1 MQKVGLSIF
10 IMFAFVSSVSGV
22 FWSSS
27 VDTNSTHWHVYRE
40 SSNLSF
46 NLISSV
52 DGKVSPIEVHGRTI
66 SPYQSYYEE
75 VGNNDVQLRKRTS
88 ALTGDYKS
96 SDEIMMQSTVYPD
109 EIEISVDKPVGSE
122 IYKIEYKNEVW
133 PVIIKNK
140 RTIEYT
146 GQQINDRSFNG
157 NNGDFVGTSFLHNRE
172 LFKAQASVMW
182 LQRFNAS
189 VRATND
195 SILLAEFKPTKY
207 LGDLILVKSTGI
219 SDLSYRFRDYRY
231 DVKHQT
237 YPAIC
242 EGDERYYG
250 TYNLSRKIEMRSLFE
265 SYDSRKDDSETLLPS
280 WLPCC
285 REFLDDT
292 EQLH

>member
-1 MQKVGLSIF
+1 MYRVGLCLF
-10 IMFAFVSSVSGV
+10 ILSFAVISSVSGV

-27 VDTNSTHWHVYRE
+27 VDTNSSHWYVYRE

-52 DGKVSPIEVHGRTI
+52 EGRVSSIDVHGRTV

-75 VGNNDVQLRKRTS
+75 VGNNDVKLRKRTS

-109 EIEISVDKPVGSE
+109 EIEIKVNKPVGSE

-140 RTIEYT
+140 RTLAYT
-146 GQQINDRSFNG
+146 GLQINDRNFNG
-157 NNGDFVGTSFLHNRE
+157 NNGDFSGTSFLHNRE
-172 LFKAQASVMW
+172 LFKEQASVLW
-182 LQRFNAS
+182 IQRFNAS
-189 VRATND
+189 VLATND
-195 SILLAEFKPTKY
+195 SIILAEFKPTKY
-207 LGDLILVKSTGI
+207 LGDITIVKSNGI

-231 DVKHQT
+231 DIKHQT
-237 YPAIC
+237 YPSIF

-250 TYNLSRKIEMRSLFE
+250 TYNLSQKIEMRSLFQ
-265 SYDSRKDDSETLLPS
+265 SQDATMDSSDNLLLG

-285 REFLDDT
+285 KDF
-292 EQLH
+292 